1 MYVAGIHGVT
11 VMFQIARFVTAKRI
25 TMDPIMIA
33 PRIVGLF
40 IELLRLGGLPLLVM
54 ENAKIVCG

>member
-1 MYVAGIHGVT
+1 MLSKCDMLDTPAWAMPAPSLGH
-11 VMFQIARFVTAKRI
+11 AW

-40 IELLRLGGLPLLVM
+40 IELLRLGRLPLLVM

>member
-1 MYVAGIHGVT
+1 
-11 VMFQIARFVTAKRI
+11 MFQIGRFVTAKRI

>member
-1 MYVAGIHGVT
+1 
-11 VMFQIARFVTAKRI
+11 MFQIGRFVTAKRI
-25 TMDPIMIA
+25 AMDPIMIA

-40 IELLRLGGLPLLVM
+40 IELLRLGRLPLLVM